1 MIRNGIRFKVKIQDC
16 RITESES
23 VALHRNFKSQNI
35 AVLEVIPELFFFV
48 VRNLTNSIVTIN

>member
-35 AVLEVIPELFFFV
+35 AVLEVIPELFF
-48 VRNLTNSIVTIN
+48 LLLEI